1 MNLYASNLG
10 SRNMDFLFF
19 SLADFTLK
27 FFLADVVL
35 KLSMFSI
42 FFFIA

>member
-1 MNLYASNLG
+1 MYLYASNLG

-35 KLSMFSI
+35 KLRMFSI
-42 FFFIA
+42 FFL